1 MAPRVI
7 ETIPDLFDAAVESA
21 PEEAWVIT
29 DDGSWTF
36 GDAAR
41 HVDRLA
47 AGLAAAG
54 VRRGDRVVVTA
65 RNEPRYLFSW
75 FALMQLG
82 AIQVPINPASS
93 DAEFAGFV
101 RQVRPVAIVTDADR
115 AQTFRPIA
123 GTAGLLD
130 VDDLAAT
137 DGTGAPRAHV
147 SPDDLAVFIPTSGTT
162 GRSKLVMQTH
172 RAYAWAGTS
181 FPWWMQLDDGD
192 RLMTSLPLF
201 HINAP
206 AYSILGSVALG
217 TGLVLLPRFSASD
230 FIDAARRHGA
240 TEFNAIGAM
249 LEILMR
255 RPERSDDADN
265 PLRRCYTGPSPS
277 EQRHRQIEERFGLE
291 LVCGYALSESPFG
304 FIWRP
309 GTRPYGAL
317 GWPRQHPVLGE
328 VNEARVVDDDGRS
341 VADGEVG
348 ELQLRNPVVMRGYF
362 EMPDETA
369 ATIDG
374 DGWLHTGDLVEANGG
389 GLATFVG
396 RRKEVIRRRGENLSP
411 LEVEARLEE
420 HPGVAEAAVVG
431 VPSDMS
437 DEEVKAFVVV
447 ADGADVDVAALH
459 RHCLDGLARFKVP
472 RFFEI
477 VDELP
482 HTPTGRIAK
491 PQLSRDRNDREVDT
505 DA

>member
-1 MAPRVI
+1 MTGDVI
-7 ETIPDLFDAAVESA
+7 ETIPELFDRAVESA
-21 PEEAWVIT
+21 PDTDWVIT

-36 GDAAR
+36 GDAAGL
-41 HVDRLA
+41 VDRLA
-47 AGLAAAG
+47 VGLTAAG
-54 VRRGDRVVVTA
+54 VGRGDRIIVTA
-65 RNEPRYLFSW
+65 RNEPRYLFTW

-82 AIQVPINPASS
+82 AVQVPLNPASS
-93 DAEFAGFV
+93 AVEFDGFV
-101 RQVRPVAIVTDADR
+101 RQVRPVAIVTDAGLRD
-115 AQTFRPIA
+115 TIRPVA
-123 GTAGLLD
+123 GGAGVLD
-130 VDDLAAT
+130 VDELGAT
-137 DGTGAPRAHV
+137 DGTDAPRARV
-147 SPDDLAVFIPTSGTT
+147 TADDLAVFIPTSGTT

-181 FPWWMQLDDGD
+181 FPWWMQLDSGD

-217 TGLVLLPRFSASD
+217 TGVVLLPRFSASD
-230 FIDAARRHGA
+230 FVDAARRHDA

-255 RPERSDDADN
+255 QPERPDDADN
-265 PLRRCYTGPSPS
+265 PLRRCYTGPSPT
-277 EQRHRQIEERFGLE
+277 EQRHREIEERFGLE

-304 FIWRP
+304 FVWRP

-328 VNEARVVDDDGRS
+328 VNEARIVGDDGQE
-341 VADGEVG
+341 VAEGEVG
-348 ELQLRNPVVMRGYF
+348 ELQLRNPIVMLGYF

-369 ATIDG
+369 EAVDD
-374 DGWLHTGDLVEANGG
+374 DGWLHTGDLVESNGD

-420 HPGVAEAAVVG
+420 HPDVSEAAVVG

-437 DEEVKAFVVV
+437 EEEVKAFVVA

-472 RFFEI
+472 RFFEV
-477 VDELP
+477 VDDLP

-491 PQLSRDRNDREVDT
+491 PQLSLDRNDREVDT